1 MPRIVLCGLLL
12 SIGAFAAQPIRIES
26 GQVAGFPGRNKSITV
41 YKGIPFA
48 APPVGDKRWHAAEP
62 PLKWQGIRAADRF
75 GANCIQTIVEEIDIV
90 AFAQDARHVAWL
102 DAGRQKIQCSLP

>member
-75 GANCIQTIVEEIDIV
+75 GANCIQTIVEEKKPWTREFMAHGETSEDCL
-90 AFAQDARHVAWL
+90 FLNAWTG
-102 DAGRQKIQCSLP
+102 AK